1 MVHTES
7 MPQTCGMTV
16 VTGGEGNTMGWT
28 NYYRRRDAIDQV
40 LAHAGQHPGAGLPMH
55 EEAVQAVFA
64 DRESLALALQY
75 KWSQVLMGHV
85 AAALVDADHDID
97 QVEAVAA
104 AWRTAARQQ
113 PALRDLLDGY
123 AAAAGEEFRRA
134 LRAEQRM
141 VAFAAGLAEPGEP
154 ANETARIGAAFLG
167 LVRGTA
173 RQPVNRRTNP
183 VEQLFR
189 RLVASP

>member
-1 MVHTES
+1 MDHTES
-7 MPQTCGMTV
+7 MPHTCGMTV
-16 VTGGEGNTMGWT
+16 VTGEEGNAMGWT
-28 NYYRRRDAIDQV
+28 SYYQRRDAIDQV
-40 LAHAGQHPGAGLPMH
+40 LTHAGQHPGAGLPV
-55 EEAVQAVFA
+55 AVPAVFA

-75 KWSQVLMGHV
+75 KWSQVLMGHI

-97 QVEAVAA
+97 QVEAVAT

-123 AAAAGEEFRRA
+123 TAEAGEEFHRA

-154 ANETARIGAAFLG
+154 ATETARIGAAFLG
-167 LVRGTA
+167 LVRGTP
-173 RQPVNRRTNP
+173 RQPINRRTNP

>member
-1 MVHTES
+1 

-16 VTGGEGNTMGWT
+16 VTSGEDNTMGWA
-28 NYYRRRDAIDQV
+28 NYYQRRNAIDLV

-55 EEAVQAVFA
+55 EKQVQAVFA
-64 DRESLALALQY
+64 DRETLALALQY
-75 KWSQVLMGHV
+75 KWSQVLMGHI
-85 AAALVDADHDID
+85 AAALVEVDRTPDID
-97 QVEAVAA
+97 QVEAVAS

-123 AAAAGEEFRRA
+123 APEAGKEFHQARK
-134 LRAEQRM
+134 AEQRM
-141 VAFAAGLAEPGEP
+141 VAFAAGLADPAEP
-154 ANETARIGAAFLG
+154 AGDTARIGAAFLG
-167 LVRGTA
+167 LVRGT
-173 RQPVNRRTNP
+173 PRRPRHTNP